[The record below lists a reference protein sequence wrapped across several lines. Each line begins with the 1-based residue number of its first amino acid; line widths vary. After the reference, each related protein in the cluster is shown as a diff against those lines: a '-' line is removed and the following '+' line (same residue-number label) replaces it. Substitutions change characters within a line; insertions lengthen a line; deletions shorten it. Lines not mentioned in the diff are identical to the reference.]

1 MKQYELIAP
10 CHFGME
16 AVLKREIQNLG
27 YEISQVDNG
36 KVTFFGDAAAIARA
50 NIFLRTT
57 ERILLKIDSFRA
69 TSFDDLFEA
78 VKAIPWADYI
88 PEDGKFWV
96 TKANSVSSK
105 LFSPSDIQKI
115 VKKAMVEKLK
125 QTYHTDWFEETGAS
139 YPLRISIVKDIV
151 TIGLDTTGESL
162 HKRGYRKFTAP
173 APVTETLAAA
183 MILLSPWHADR
194 MLIDPFCGSGTIPIE
209 AAMIALNMAP
219 GMNREFTAESWK
231 NLVPKK
237 AWYDA
242 IDEAEDAIRNDA
254 EIHIQGYDIDD
265 VRTVITSEAQATVN
279 LMDSERKKTLNDIS
293 RHIQQP
299 DGSLYVPGSSIKG
312 VFRTAILYSLLQKRQ
327 DIKIKYWC
335 YIKQQVDII
344 EKLMEEER
352 KPRELQIMP
361 YSVIKKKKNQATK
374 EIDKLIAS
382 LESELLHTLRL
393 KDDKERNISNKN
405 AVCSAMRG
413 LQVSDTYA
421 SRNMQ
426 TAILQKVD
434 GGFDKFGKASP
445 KKLPIFRECMLPE
458 AELFFDVKIEKA
470 VMNTIAFNSVDDL
483 LKATHSFFAA
493 VKMLSISLSSSL

>member
-1 MKQYELIAP
+1 MNSKQFETAKMCLKVVTPINIADGIVLGAKDYLYDSRRQKVYFLNLHQWHLFIYKHMLLEKYESYL
-10 CHFGME
+10 
-16 AVLKREIQNLG
+16 
-27 YEISQVDNG
+27 
-36 KVTFFGDAAAIARA
+36 A
-50 NIFLRTT
+50 NFRDKQSLLEWLR
-57 ERILLKIDSFRA
+57 
-69 TSFDDLFEA
+69 
-78 VKAIPWADYI
+78 
-88 PEDGKFWV
+88 
-96 TKANSVSSK
+96 
-105 LFSPSDIQKI
+105 
-115 VKKAMVEKLK
+115 M
-125 QTYHTDWFEETGAS
+125 
-139 YPLRISIVKDIV
+139 
-151 TIGLDTTGESL
+151 
-162 HKRGYRKFTAP
+162 
-173 APVTETLAAA
+173 
-183 MILLSPWHADR
+183 
-194 MLIDPFCGSGTIPIE
+194 
-209 AAMIALNMAP
+209 
-219 GMNREFTAESWK
+219 
-231 NLVPKK
+231 
-237 AWYDA
+237 
-242 IDEAEDAIRNDA
+242 
-254 EIHIQGYDIDD
+254 QGYDIDD

-293 RHIQQP
+293 RYIQQP

-312 VFRTAILYSLLQKRQ
+312 VFRTAMLYSLLQKRQ
-327 DIKIKYWC
+327 DIKVKYWC

-352 KPRELQIMP
+352 KPRELPIMP

-470 VMNTIAFNSVDDL
+470 VMNTIGINSVDDL

-493 VKMLSISLSSSL
+493 VTDLLQQAFGKEYQEAFQGVAAGNMFLGSNTGFLSKTLLAMLAPDKDTAKNTIKVLLDKSFKTHKHLLRDKVIAPRTLKCTNYNGKLMLMGVAEVRKV

>member
-1 MKQYELIAP
+1 MNSKQFETAKMCLKVVTPINIADGIVLGAKDYLYDSRRQKVFFLNLHQWHMFIYKHMLLEKYESYL
-10 CHFGME
+10 
-16 AVLKREIQNLG
+16 
-27 YEISQVDNG
+27 
-36 KVTFFGDAAAIARA
+36 A
-50 NIFLRTT
+50 NFRDKQSLLEWLR
-57 ERILLKIDSFRA
+57 
-69 TSFDDLFEA
+69 
-78 VKAIPWADYI
+78 
-88 PEDGKFWV
+88 
-96 TKANSVSSK
+96 
-105 LFSPSDIQKI
+105 
-115 VKKAMVEKLK
+115 M
-125 QTYHTDWFEETGAS
+125 
-139 YPLRISIVKDIV
+139 
-151 TIGLDTTGESL
+151 
-162 HKRGYRKFTAP
+162 
-173 APVTETLAAA
+173 
-183 MILLSPWHADR
+183 
-194 MLIDPFCGSGTIPIE
+194 
-209 AAMIALNMAP
+209 
-219 GMNREFTAESWK
+219 
-231 NLVPKK
+231 
-237 AWYDA
+237 
-242 IDEAEDAIRNDA
+242 
-254 EIHIQGYDIDD
+254 QGYDIDD

-327 DIKIKYWC
+327 DIKVKYWC

-344 EKLMEEER
+344 EKLLEEER

-470 VMNTIAFNSVDDL
+470 VMNTIGINSVDDL

-493 VKMLSISLSSSL
+493 VTDLLQQAFGKEYQEAFQGVAAGNMFLGGNTGFLSKTLLAMLAPDKDTAKNTIKVLLDKSFKTHKHLLRDKVIAPRTLKCTNYNGKLMLMGVAEVRKV

>member
-1 MKQYELIAP
+1 MNSKQFETAKMCLKVVAPINIADGIVLGAKDYLYDSRRQKVYFLNLHQWHMFIYKHMLLEKYESYL
-10 CHFGME
+10 
-16 AVLKREIQNLG
+16 
-27 YEISQVDNG
+27 
-36 KVTFFGDAAAIARA
+36 A
-50 NIFLRTT
+50 NVRDKQS
-57 ERILLKIDSFRA
+57 LLEW
-69 TSFDDLFEA
+69 L
-78 VKAIPWADYI
+78 
-88 PEDGKFWV
+88 
-96 TKANSVSSK
+96 
-105 LFSPSDIQKI
+105 Q
-115 VKKAMVEKLK
+115 M
-125 QTYHTDWFEETGAS
+125 
-139 YPLRISIVKDIV
+139 
-151 TIGLDTTGESL
+151 
-162 HKRGYRKFTAP
+162 
-173 APVTETLAAA
+173 
-183 MILLSPWHADR
+183 
-194 MLIDPFCGSGTIPIE
+194 
-209 AAMIALNMAP
+209 
-219 GMNREFTAESWK
+219 
-231 NLVPKK
+231 
-237 AWYDA
+237 
-242 IDEAEDAIRNDA
+242 
-254 EIHIQGYDIDD
+254 QGYDIDD

-279 LMDSERKKTLNDIS
+279 LMDNERKKTLNDIS

-312 VFRTAILYSLLQKRQ
+312 VFRTAILYSLLKKRQ
-327 DIKIKYWC
+327 DIKVKYWC

-445 KKLPIFRECMLPE
+445 KKLPIFRECMLPK
-458 AELFFDVKIEKA
+458 AELFFDVKVEKA
-470 VMNTIAFNSVDDL
+470 VMNTIGINSVDDL

-493 VKMLSISLSSSL
+493 VTDLLQQAFGKEYQEAFQGVAAGNMFLGGNTGFLSKTLLAMLAPDKDTAKNTIKVLLDKSFKTHKHLLRDKVIAPRTLKCTNYNGKLMLMGVAEVRKV

>member
-1 MKQYELIAP
+1 MNSKQFETAKMCLKVVTPINIADGIVLGARDYLYDSRRQKVYFLNLHQWHLFIYKHMLLEKYESYL
-10 CHFGME
+10 
-16 AVLKREIQNLG
+16 
-27 YEISQVDNG
+27 
-36 KVTFFGDAAAIARA
+36 A
-50 NIFLRTT
+50 NFRDKQSLLEWLR
-57 ERILLKIDSFRA
+57 
-69 TSFDDLFEA
+69 
-78 VKAIPWADYI
+78 
-88 PEDGKFWV
+88 
-96 TKANSVSSK
+96 
-105 LFSPSDIQKI
+105 
-115 VKKAMVEKLK
+115 M
-125 QTYHTDWFEETGAS
+125 
-139 YPLRISIVKDIV
+139 
-151 TIGLDTTGESL
+151 
-162 HKRGYRKFTAP
+162 
-173 APVTETLAAA
+173 
-183 MILLSPWHADR
+183 
-194 MLIDPFCGSGTIPIE
+194 
-209 AAMIALNMAP
+209 
-219 GMNREFTAESWK
+219 
-231 NLVPKK
+231 
-237 AWYDA
+237 
-242 IDEAEDAIRNDA
+242 
-254 EIHIQGYDIDD
+254 QGYDIDD

-312 VFRTAILYSLLQKRQ
+312 VFRTAMLYSLLQKRQ
-327 DIKIKYWC
+327 DIKVKYWC

-361 YSVIKKKKNQATK
+361 YSVIKKKKNQAAK

-470 VMNTIAFNSVDDL
+470 VMNTIAINSVDDL

-493 VKMLSISLSSSL
+493 VTDLLQQAFGKEYQEAFQGVAAGNIFLGGNTGFLSKTLLAMLAPDKDTAQNTIKVLLDKSFKTHKHLLRDKIIAPRTLKCTNYNGKLMLMGVAEVRKV

>member
-1 MKQYELIAP
+1 MNSKQFETAKMCLKVVTPINIADGIVLGAKDYLYDSSRQKVYFLNLHQWHMFIYKHMLLEKYESYL
-10 CHFGME
+10 
-16 AVLKREIQNLG
+16 
-27 YEISQVDNG
+27 
-36 KVTFFGDAAAIARA
+36 A
-50 NIFLRTT
+50 NFRDKQSLLEWLR
-57 ERILLKIDSFRA
+57 
-69 TSFDDLFEA
+69 
-78 VKAIPWADYI
+78 
-88 PEDGKFWV
+88 
-96 TKANSVSSK
+96 
-105 LFSPSDIQKI
+105 
-115 VKKAMVEKLK
+115 M
-125 QTYHTDWFEETGAS
+125 
-139 YPLRISIVKDIV
+139 
-151 TIGLDTTGESL
+151 
-162 HKRGYRKFTAP
+162 
-173 APVTETLAAA
+173 
-183 MILLSPWHADR
+183 
-194 MLIDPFCGSGTIPIE
+194 
-209 AAMIALNMAP
+209 
-219 GMNREFTAESWK
+219 
-231 NLVPKK
+231 
-237 AWYDA
+237 
-242 IDEAEDAIRNDA
+242 
-254 EIHIQGYDIDD
+254 QGYDIDD

-327 DIKIKYWC
+327 DIKVKYWC

-470 VMNTIAFNSVDDL
+470 VMNTIAINSVDDL

-493 VKMLSISLSSSL
+493 VTDLLQQAFGKEYQEAFQGVAAGNMFLGGNTGFLSKTLLAMLAPDKDTAKNTIKVLLDKSFKTHKHLLRDKIIAPRTLKCTNYNGKLMLMGVAEVRKV

>member
-1 MKQYELIAP
+1 MNSKQFETAKMCLKVVTPINIADGIVLGAKDYLYDSRRQKVYFLNLHQWHMFIYKHMLLEKYESYL
-10 CHFGME
+10 
-16 AVLKREIQNLG
+16 
-27 YEISQVDNG
+27 
-36 KVTFFGDAAAIARA
+36 A
-50 NIFLRTT
+50 NFRDKQSLLEWLR
-57 ERILLKIDSFRA
+57 
-69 TSFDDLFEA
+69 
-78 VKAIPWADYI
+78 
-88 PEDGKFWV
+88 
-96 TKANSVSSK
+96 
-105 LFSPSDIQKI
+105 
-115 VKKAMVEKLK
+115 M
-125 QTYHTDWFEETGAS
+125 
-139 YPLRISIVKDIV
+139 
-151 TIGLDTTGESL
+151 
-162 HKRGYRKFTAP
+162 
-173 APVTETLAAA
+173 
-183 MILLSPWHADR
+183 
-194 MLIDPFCGSGTIPIE
+194 
-209 AAMIALNMAP
+209 
-219 GMNREFTAESWK
+219 
-231 NLVPKK
+231 
-237 AWYDA
+237 
-242 IDEAEDAIRNDA
+242 
-254 EIHIQGYDIDD
+254 QGYDIDD

-279 LMDSERKKTLNDIS
+279 LMDSERKKTLNDIN

-327 DIKIKYWC
+327 DIKVKYWC

-344 EKLMEEER
+344 KKLLEEER

-361 YSVIKKKKNQATK
+361 HSVIKKKKDQAAK

-382 LESELLHTLRL
+382 LESELLNALRL

-470 VMNTIAFNSVDDL
+470 VMNTIAINSVDDL

-493 VKMLSISLSSSL
+493 VTDLLQQAFGKEYQEAFQGVAAGNMFLGGNTGFLSKTLLAMLAPDKDTAKNTIKVLLDKSFKTHKHLLRDKVIAPRTLKCTNYNGKLMLMGVAEVRKV

>member
-1 MKQYELIAP
+1 MNSKQLETAKMCLKVVTPINIADGIVLGAKDYLYDSRRQKVYFLNLHQWHLFIYKHMLLEKYESYL
-10 CHFGME
+10 
-16 AVLKREIQNLG
+16 
-27 YEISQVDNG
+27 
-36 KVTFFGDAAAIARA
+36 A
-50 NIFLRTT
+50 NFRDKQSLLEWLR
-57 ERILLKIDSFRA
+57 
-69 TSFDDLFEA
+69 
-78 VKAIPWADYI
+78 
-88 PEDGKFWV
+88 
-96 TKANSVSSK
+96 
-105 LFSPSDIQKI
+105 
-115 VKKAMVEKLK
+115 M
-125 QTYHTDWFEETGAS
+125 
-139 YPLRISIVKDIV
+139 
-151 TIGLDTTGESL
+151 
-162 HKRGYRKFTAP
+162 
-173 APVTETLAAA
+173 
-183 MILLSPWHADR
+183 
-194 MLIDPFCGSGTIPIE
+194 
-209 AAMIALNMAP
+209 
-219 GMNREFTAESWK
+219 
-231 NLVPKK
+231 
-237 AWYDA
+237 
-242 IDEAEDAIRNDA
+242 
-254 EIHIQGYDIDD
+254 QGYDIDD

-327 DIKIKYWC
+327 DIKVKYWC

-458 AELFFDVKIEKA
+458 AEVFFDVKVEKA
-470 VMNTIAFNSVDDL
+470 VMNTIGINSVDDL

-493 VKMLSISLSSSL
+493 VTDLLQQAFGKEYQEAFQGVAAGNMFLGGNTGFLSKTLLAMLAPDKDTAKNTIKVLLDKSFKTHKHFLRDKVIAPRTLKCTNYNGKLMLMGVAEVRKV

>member
-1 MKQYELIAP
+1 MNSKQFETAKMCLKVVTPINIADGIVLGAKDYLYDSRRQKVYFLNLHQWHMFIYKHMLLEKYESYL
-10 CHFGME
+10 
-16 AVLKREIQNLG
+16 
-27 YEISQVDNG
+27 
-36 KVTFFGDAAAIARA
+36 A
-50 NIFLRTT
+50 NFRDKQSLLEWLR
-57 ERILLKIDSFRA
+57 
-69 TSFDDLFEA
+69 
-78 VKAIPWADYI
+78 
-88 PEDGKFWV
+88 
-96 TKANSVSSK
+96 
-105 LFSPSDIQKI
+105 
-115 VKKAMVEKLK
+115 M
-125 QTYHTDWFEETGAS
+125 
-139 YPLRISIVKDIV
+139 
-151 TIGLDTTGESL
+151 
-162 HKRGYRKFTAP
+162 
-173 APVTETLAAA
+173 
-183 MILLSPWHADR
+183 
-194 MLIDPFCGSGTIPIE
+194 
-209 AAMIALNMAP
+209 
-219 GMNREFTAESWK
+219 
-231 NLVPKK
+231 
-237 AWYDA
+237 
-242 IDEAEDAIRNDA
+242 
-254 EIHIQGYDIDD
+254 QGYDIDD
-265 VRTVITSEAQATVN
+265 VRTVITSEALATVN
-279 LMDSERKKTLNDIS
+279 LMDSERKKTLNDIN

-327 DIKIKYWC
+327 DIKVKYWC
-335 YIKQQVDII
+335 YIKQQEDII

-445 KKLPIFRECMLPE
+445 KKLPIFRECMIPE

-470 VMNTIAFNSVDDL
+470 VMNTIGINSVDDL

-493 VKMLSISLSSSL
+493 VTDLLQQAFGKEYQETFQGVAAGNMFLGGNTGFLSKTLLAMLAPDKDTAKNTIKVLLDKSFKTHKHLLRDKIIAPRTLKCTNYNGKLMLMGVAEVRKV

>member
-1 MKQYELIAP
+1 MNSKQFETAKMCLKVVTPINIADGIVLGAKDYLYDSRRQKVYFLNLHQWHMFIYKHMLLEKYESYL
-10 CHFGME
+10 
-16 AVLKREIQNLG
+16 
-27 YEISQVDNG
+27 
-36 KVTFFGDAAAIARA
+36 A
-50 NIFLRTT
+50 NFRDKQSLLEWLR
-57 ERILLKIDSFRA
+57 
-69 TSFDDLFEA
+69 
-78 VKAIPWADYI
+78 
-88 PEDGKFWV
+88 
-96 TKANSVSSK
+96 
-105 LFSPSDIQKI
+105 
-115 VKKAMVEKLK
+115 M
-125 QTYHTDWFEETGAS
+125 
-139 YPLRISIVKDIV
+139 
-151 TIGLDTTGESL
+151 
-162 HKRGYRKFTAP
+162 
-173 APVTETLAAA
+173 
-183 MILLSPWHADR
+183 
-194 MLIDPFCGSGTIPIE
+194 
-209 AAMIALNMAP
+209 
-219 GMNREFTAESWK
+219 
-231 NLVPKK
+231 
-237 AWYDA
+237 
-242 IDEAEDAIRNDA
+242 
-254 EIHIQGYDIDD
+254 QGYDIDD

-327 DIKIKYWC
+327 DIKVKYWC

-470 VMNTIAFNSVDDL
+470 VMNTIAINSVDDL
-483 LKATHSFFAA
+483 LRATHSFFAA
-493 VKMLSISLSSSL
+493 VTDLLQQAFGKEYQEAFQGVAAGNMFLGGNTGFLSKTLLAMLAPDKDTAQNTIKVLLDKSFKTHKHLLRDKVIAPRTLKCTNYNGKLMLMGVAEVRQV

>member
-1 MKQYELIAP
+1 MNSKQFETAKMCLKVVTPINIADGIVLGAKDYLYDSRRQKVFFLNLHQWHMFIYKHMLLEKYESYL
-10 CHFGME
+10 
-16 AVLKREIQNLG
+16 
-27 YEISQVDNG
+27 
-36 KVTFFGDAAAIARA
+36 A
-50 NIFLRTT
+50 NFRDKQSLLEWLR
-57 ERILLKIDSFRA
+57 
-69 TSFDDLFEA
+69 
-78 VKAIPWADYI
+78 
-88 PEDGKFWV
+88 
-96 TKANSVSSK
+96 
-105 LFSPSDIQKI
+105 
-115 VKKAMVEKLK
+115 M
-125 QTYHTDWFEETGAS
+125 
-139 YPLRISIVKDIV
+139 
-151 TIGLDTTGESL
+151 
-162 HKRGYRKFTAP
+162 
-173 APVTETLAAA
+173 
-183 MILLSPWHADR
+183 
-194 MLIDPFCGSGTIPIE
+194 
-209 AAMIALNMAP
+209 
-219 GMNREFTAESWK
+219 
-231 NLVPKK
+231 
-237 AWYDA
+237 
-242 IDEAEDAIRNDA
+242 
-254 EIHIQGYDIDD
+254 QGYDIDD

-279 LMDSERKKTLNDIS
+279 LMDNEKKKTLNDIN

-312 VFRTAILYSLLQKRQ
+312 VFRTAILYKLLQKRQ
-327 DIKIKYWC
+327 DIKSKYWC

-344 EKLMEEER
+344 EKLMKEER

-361 YSVIKKKKNQATK
+361 YSVIKKKKDQATK

-445 KKLPIFRECMLPE
+445 KKLPIFRECMLPK

-470 VMNTIAFNSVDDL
+470 VMSTIGINTVDDL

-493 VKMLSISLSSSL
+493 VTDLLQQAFEKEYQEAFQGVAAGNMFLGGNTGFLSKTLLAMLAPDKDTAKNTIKVLLDKSFKNHKHLLRDKVIAPRTLKCTNYNGKLMLMGVAEVRKV